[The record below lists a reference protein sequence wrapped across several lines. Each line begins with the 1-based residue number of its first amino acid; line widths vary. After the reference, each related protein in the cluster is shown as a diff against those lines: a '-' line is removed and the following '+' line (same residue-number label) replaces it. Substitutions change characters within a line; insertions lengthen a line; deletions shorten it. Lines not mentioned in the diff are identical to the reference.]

1 MLHNTQ
7 LPGFYT
13 FFRTIK
19 AGNLFA
25 EEQGGLEI
33 VLHTK
38 KNFNDK
44 FNFDLSEKN
53 LLSLK
58 LLLLLHLHIFAL
70 FLFLMHFFAFKLILT
85 VNLNWD
91 SVLYLAGKRT
101 DRVLYPNSSSVK

>member
-58 LLLLLHLHIFAL
+58 LLLLLHLPKFAL
-70 FLFLMHFFAFKLILT
+70 FLLLMYFFCF
-85 VNLNWD
+85 
-91 SVLYLAGKRT
+91 
-101 DRVLYPNSSSVK
+101 

>member
-58 LLLLLHLHIFAL
+58 LLLLLHLPIFAL
-70 FLFLMHFFAFKLILT
+70 LLFLMYFFCFLT
-85 VNLNWD
+85 D
-91 SVLYLAGKRT
+91 SYC
-101 DRVLYPNSSSVK
+101 